1 MRINAESLDP
11 NMTVA
16 EALAETARLRKEQ
29 ARARNIKGLA
39 KFYEV
44 HRDEI
49 LLKQRAYR
57 EANRESINARKR
69 EARLR
74 AKFSQGPQKSQDA
87 LSPEK
92 NIMVT

>member
-1 MRINAESLDP
+1 MRINAETLDP

-16 EALAETARLRKEQ
+16 EALAETARVRKEQ

-44 HRDEI
+44 HREEV
-49 LLKQRAYR
+49 LMKQRAYR
-57 EANRESINARKR
+57 EANREVINARKR
-69 EARLR
+69 EARAR

-92 NIMVT
+92 NILVT

>member
-1 MRINAESLDP
+1 MRINAETLDP

-16 EALAETARLRKEQ
+16 EALAETARVRKEQ

-57 EANRESINARKR
+57 EANREAIRARNRAAYARKI
-69 EARLR
+69 
-74 AKFSQGPQKSQDA
+74 SQSDSKPQDD
-87 LSPEK
+87 LSLKK
-92 NIMVT
+92 NILVS

>member
-1 MRINAESLDP
+1 MRINAETLDP

-16 EALAETARLRKEQ
+16 EALAETARVRKEQ

-57 EANRESINARKR
+57 EANREVINARKR
-69 EARLR
+69 EARAR
-74 AKFSQGPQKSQDA
+74 AKFSQGSQKSQDA

-92 NIMVT
+92 NILVT

>member
-1 MRINAESLDP
+1 MRINAETLDP

-16 EALAETARLRKEQ
+16 EALAETARVRKEQ

-57 EANRESINARKR
+57 EANREAIRARNR
-69 EARLR
+69 AAYLR
-74 AKFSQGPQKSQDA
+74 KISQSDSKPQDD
-87 LSPEK
+87 LNLK
-92 NIMVT
+92 NNISVT

>member
-16 EALAETARLRKEQ
+16 EALAETARVRKEQ

-57 EANRESINARKR
+57 EANRETIRARNR
-69 EARLR
+69 AAYLR
-74 AKFSQGPQKSQDA
+74 KISQSDSKPQDD
-87 LSPEK
+87 LNLK
-92 NIMVT
+92 NNISVT

>member
-1 MRINAESLDP
+1 
-11 NMTVA
+11 MTVA
-16 EALAETARLRKEQ
+16 EALAETARVRKEQ

-57 EANRESINARKR
+57 EANREAIRARNRAAYARKI
-69 EARLR
+69 
-74 AKFSQGPQKSQDA
+74 SQSDSKPQDD
-87 LSPEK
+87 LSLKK
-92 NIMVT
+92 NILVS